1 MGRAFEYRKERKM
14 KRWSS
19 MSRIFTKIGREI
31 SIAVKSAGVDPN
43 SNSRLRIAIQNS
55 KAANMPKANVEAAI
69 KKASSKEVENFE
81 EIVYEGYG
89 PHGVAIIVET
99 ATDNPTRTVANLRM
113 YFNKCNGSLGV
124 SGSVSFMFEHKA
136 EFKFANAGL
145 DFEELEMELIDFGL
159 DDLQLD
165 EENNEVFVY
174 TAFEDF
180 GTMQKAL
187 EDKGIEVIS
196 ANLIRIPNVT
206 KELTEEQQAD
216 IDKLLEKLD
225 DDDDVQ
231 QVFHSM
237 A

>member
-43 SNSRLRIAIQNS
+43 SNSRLRIAIQNA

-69 KKASSKEVENFE
+69 KKASSKDVENFE

>member
-69 KKASSKEVENFE
+69 KKASSKDVENFE

-196 ANLIRIPNVT
+196 ANLIRIPNLT

-231 QVFHSM
+231 QVFHIM

>member
-43 SNSRLRIAIQNS
+43 SNSRLRIAIQNA

-69 KKASSKEVENFE
+69 KKASSKDVENFE

-196 ANLIRIPNVT
+196 ANLIHIPNVT
-206 KELTEEQQAD
+206 KELTEAQQAD

>member
-43 SNSRLRIAIQNS
+43 SNSRLRIAIQNA

-69 KKASSKEVENFE
+69 KKASSKDVENFE

-206 KELTEEQQAD
+206 KELTEAQQAD

>member
-69 KKASSKEVENFE
+69 KKASSKDVENFE

-145 DFEELEMELIDFGL
+145 DFEVLEMELIDFGL

-216 IDKLLEKLD
+216 IYKLLEKLD

>member
-69 KKASSKEVENFE
+69 KKASSKDVENFE

-145 DFEELEMELIDFGL
+145 DFEVLEMELIDFGL